1 LYDLIFRSL
10 GSLAVAAHLGKLF
23 ALVLLD
29 GLPACFR
36 LFLVC
41 ELYHVIYGY
50 VTIKGLANVD
60 IILIKI
66 MHCL

>member
-1 LYDLIFRSL
+1 M
-10 GSLAVAAHLGKLF
+10 AAHLGKLF

-36 LFLVC
+36 LFLVY